1 MLIYG
6 GELHGVRVYLTQD
19 AYVAQ
24 GRLHANKAVHGEECS
39 CRGLIDRLTNQL
51 IAGTLTFVSAQ
62 SMATQPELSRYHSGT
77 FEFGE
82 ALARLCGVKHTELSV
97 SIPFTS
103 GNREDNEAFLRRGYR
118 PRLALMQSLLQDS
131 LREEAPNNFV
141 AAGSM
146 ESSA

>member
-6 GELHGVRVYLTQD
+6 GELHGVRVYLTWD

-24 GRLHANKAVHGEECS
+24 GRLHAHKAVHGEECA
-39 CRGLIDRLTNQL
+39 CRGLIDQLTNQL
-51 IAGTLTFVSAQ
+51 IAGTLTFVSAE
-62 SMATQPELSRYHSGT
+62 SMAVQPELSRYHTGT

-82 ALARLCGVKHTELSV
+82 TLARLCGAKRAELSV

-103 GNREDNEAFLRRGYR
+103 NNRENNEALLRRGYR
-118 PRLALMQSLLQDS
+118 PRLALVQSLLQDS
-131 LREEAPNNFV
+131 LREEEPNNFV
-141 AAGSM
+141 AAGSV